1 MVEMT
6 VYRVVVSRDG
16 AGWLADV
23 PSLAGAHTQA
33 GNLLR
38 LNEAIREVIALVEDL
53 PDGAESSLVL
63 DFEYEGL
70 DEMVATAADVGR
82 RRADLDVV
90 HAELVDETMVMA
102 RRMVSRG
109 WSVRDVAHLLRISP
123 GRVSQIRAQARE
135 LLNPR

>member
-1 MVEMT
+1 MVEVT
-6 VYRVVVSRDG
+6 VYKVVVSRDG

-38 LNEAIREVIALVEDL
+38 LDEAIREVIALVEDL
-53 PDGAESSLVL
+53 PDGAEPALML
-63 DFEYEGL
+63 AFEYEGL
-70 DEMVATAADVGR
+70 DEVAARAVDVGR
-82 RRADLDVV
+82 RRADFDLV
-90 HAELVDETMVMA
+90 HAELVDETMTVA

-109 WSVRDVAHLLRISP
+109 WSVRDVAHLLQISP
-123 GRVSQIRAQARE
+123 GRVSQIRAQSRE